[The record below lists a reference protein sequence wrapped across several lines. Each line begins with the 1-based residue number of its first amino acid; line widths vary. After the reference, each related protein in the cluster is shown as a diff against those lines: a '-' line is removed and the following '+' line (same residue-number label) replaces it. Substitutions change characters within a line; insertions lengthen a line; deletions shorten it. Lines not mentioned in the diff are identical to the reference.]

1 MKTSAFINQL
11 DEAKV
16 VAEIAKAEAGTSGEI
31 RVFVSSRH
39 VDDPVARAE
48 KRFEKLGMTN
58 TALRNGVLLYF
69 APVSRKFAIVGDRGI
84 HEKCGPGFWSEIIE
98 DIRPL
103 LQTGHFTDAVT
114 MAVRRAGEQLARH
127 FPAEHGDRD
136 ELSNE
141 IVGE

>member
-1 MKTSAFINQL
+1 MNTSEFINQL
-11 DEAKV
+11 DEAQV

-39 VDDPVARAE
+39 HVEDPVARAE

-98 DIRPL
+98 NIRPL
-103 LQTGHFTDAVT
+103 LQTGHFTD
-114 MAVRRAGEQLARH
+114 
-127 FPAEHGDRD
+127 
-136 ELSNE
+136 
-141 IVGE
+141 

>member
-1 MKTSAFINQL
+1 MKTSAFISQL

-16 VAEIAKAEAGTSGEI
+16 LAEIAKAEAGTSGEI

-39 VDDPVARAE
+39 VDDPVARAGR
-48 KRFEKLGMTN
+48 RFEKLGMTN
-58 TALRNGVLLYF
+58 TRSRNGVLLYF

-84 HEKCGPGFWSEIIE
+84 HEKCGPAFWNELIE

-103 LQTGHFTDAVT
+103 LQAGHFTEAVT
-114 MAVRRAGEQLARH
+114 RAVRRAGEQLGRH
-127 FPAEHGDRD
+127 FPAEPGDRD

-141 IVGE
+141 VVGE